1 MSDPLDKL
9 GVQFAADHAAKKQ
22 EEAKADAPAPKAAE
36 PKKTAGS
43 RQLTKFRK
51 EIEGGATLEAA
62 AEKSAIGI
70 EEARLIVADEPA
82 LKAKLD
88 ELAQKGQEQGG
99 EGSAPNVSETGEN
112 RDENQAV
119 DTAPAPAADP
129 VPAAPGEDAET
140 VFDRRL
146 ERLNR
151 IVEEAEFDT
160 GTALGD
166 LRDCIIDLFKHRP
179 KVWSAM
185 SQSEQQDT
193 IRAVEKMGQQIM
205 RKMVLVIAQDESES
219 IQGTLDPKFSVKG
232 DSIELKVKVD
242 HIDGDVLLLAYEL
255 ADHKVVLVSADDKRF
270 SSQRRDVPTDP
281 DQLPMTFADDKPK
294 APTEIKST
302 PPAAPA
308 PADDSDLAGGEA
320 EPAAVETAVA
330 AAEEGDV
337 NGAAYGTAS
346 NKDDAPTP
354 KPEEEAPNAN
364 VGVYD
369 ATRKE
374 WLIDEDGGDEAWTSN
389 VADAK
394 TWPYEQAKEI
404 ADAFE
409 APDEVIAKPIP

>member
-1 MSDPLDKL
+1 MSDALDQL

-22 EEAKADAPAPKAAE
+22 DEARADAPAPKPAE

-51 EIEGGATLEAA
+51 EIMAGATLEQA
-62 AEKSAIGI
+62 AEKAAIPL
-70 EEARLIVADEPA
+70 EEARLTAEDEPE
-82 LKAKLD
+82 LKAKLA
-88 ELAQKGQEQGG
+88 ELAQKGQESAD
-99 EGSAPNVSETGEN
+99 ESSAPAASNSA
-112 RDENQAV
+112 ENQPEPAPAS
-119 DTAPAPAADP
+119 TAPAE

-146 ERLNR
+146 ERLSR

-166 LRDCIIDLFKHRP
+166 LRDCILDLFKHRP

-193 IRAVEKMGQQIM
+193 VRAVEKLGQQIM

-232 DSIELKVKVD
+232 DTIELKVKVD
-242 HIDGDVLLLAYEL
+242 HIDGDVLLLAYQL

-281 DQLPMTFADDKPK
+281 DQIPMTFADDKPK
-294 APTEIKST
+294 APRAIESA

-308 PADDSDLAGGEA
+308 PADDSDLADVA
-320 EPAAVETAVA
+320 EGQTEKAAVETAVD
-330 AAEEGDV
+330 AAEEVPGV
-337 NGAAYGTAS
+337 NGAAYGTSGYKGDAPPE
-346 NKDDAPTP
+346 KPAEEQAVALVGVFDTARGEWLTDEEGGDDAWS
-354 KPEEEAPNAN
+354 A
-364 VGVYD
+364 D
-369 ATRKE
+369 A
-374 WLIDEDGGDEAWTSN
+374 SQ
-389 VADAK
+389 AK

-409 APDEVIAKPIP
+409 APDEVIAKPLP